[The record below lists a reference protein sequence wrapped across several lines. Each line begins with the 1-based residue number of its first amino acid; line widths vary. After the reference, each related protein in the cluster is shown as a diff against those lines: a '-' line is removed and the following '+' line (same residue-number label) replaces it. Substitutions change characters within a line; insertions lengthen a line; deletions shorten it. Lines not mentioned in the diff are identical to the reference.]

1 MQQRAGFPP
10 TSHEAR
16 EVDHIIETYPRDE
29 LFQAS
34 TEELVDV
41 VTQLL
46 ALEQRPRLRWG
57 EAEIGGVRVSSPTGR

>member
-1 MQQRAGFPP
+1 
-10 TSHEAR
+10 
-16 EVDHIIETYPRDE
+16 VDHIIETYPRDE